1 MKILNNMKVGAKIV
15 LLVAALLLC
24 LGVVSGVGMFG
35 LKQLDDESN
44 LMYNVDL
51 IALRSAKEANI
62 QLINI
67 SRAVRNMALA
77 QTPEQR
83 AAYKK
88 AYEGFIGRAREE
100 LQITKERIITQEG
113 LRIFDETVT
122 PFEALLI
129 QQREI
134 IDNMDGRALPETVA
148 RIQEIRVLA
157 DATDDHM
164 SVLGETM
171 TREAADRSDSI
182 TYIANRGFIVSAAVF
197 LAALALGL
205 VFGILIKRAIA
216 NPLVEIT
223 RKSALVAGGD
233 LSQDFALARK
243 DELGE
248 LAGALEQMVINLRSR
263 ISEAE
268 QKSREAEEQSLKARE
283 AMEEANIAKQKAEQ
297 GQQAILVAAEN
308 VEQVVSR
315 LSAATEELSA
325 QVEESSR
332 GSDIQ
337 RERVS
342 GSAAAMEE
350 MNSTVIEVARSAG
363 TASDNSERARV
374 NAQEGAQIVRQSV
387 DAIGTVQ
394 ADTNELKLNMERLGD
409 QAESIGTI
417 LTVISDIADQT
428 NLLAL
433 NAAIEAARA
442 GEAGR
447 GFAVVADEVRKL
459 AEKTMAA
466 TREVGE
472 AINGVQSGTRQSI
485 DMVERTSNNLDG
497 ATELVKKS
505 GEALT
510 TIVSDIV
517 DTSDQVRAIA
527 TAAEEQSATSEE
539 ITRSLDEINN
549 MAGETASAMQQ
560 SAQAVSELSIQ
571 AQELQRLVNEL
582 RNG

>member
-1 MKILNNMKVGAKIV
+1 MKILNNMKVGSKIV

-24 LGVVSGVGMFG
+24 LAVVSGVGMFG
-35 LKQLDDESN
+35 LKRLDDESN
-44 LMYNVDL
+44 MMYEIDL
-51 IALRSAKEANI
+51 IALQAAKEANI

-77 QTPEQR
+77 QEQAQR
-83 AAYKK
+83 DAYKT
-88 AYEGFIGRAREE
+88 AYDAFIVRAREE
-100 LQITKERIITQEG
+100 LQITKARIATAEG
-113 LRIFDETVT
+113 QRIFDETSAS
-122 PFEALLI
+122 FEALLV
-129 QQREI
+129 QQQEI
-134 IDNMDGRALPETVA
+134 IDNMDGRTLAQTVA
-148 RIQEIRVLA
+148 RIQEVRGLA
-157 DATDDHM
+157 DATDNLM
-164 SVLGETM
+164 TSLGDTM
-171 TREAADRSDSI
+171 TREAANRSDEI
-182 TYIANRGFIVSAAVF
+182 TATANQGFMLSAGVF
-197 LAALALGL
+197 VAALALGL
-205 VFGILIKRAIA
+205 VFGNLIKRAIA
-216 NPLVEIT
+216 NPLVDIT
-223 RKSALVAGGD
+223 RKAALVAGGD
-233 LSQDFALARK
+233 LSQNFALARK

-248 LAGALEQMVINLRSR
+248 LASALEQMVINLRSR

-283 AMEEANIAKQKAEQ
+283 AMEEANIAKEKAEQ
-297 GQQAILVAAEN
+297 GQHAILTAAEN
-308 VEQVVSR
+308 VEQVVDR
-315 LSAATEELSA
+315 LSAATEQLSA

-350 MNSTVIEVARSAG
+350 MNSTVIEVARNAG
-363 TASDNSERARV
+363 VASDNSERART
-374 NAQEGAQIVRQSV
+374 NAQDGAGIVRQSV
-387 DAIGTVQ
+387 EAIGTVQ
-394 ADTNELKLNMERLGD
+394 ADTNELKQNMERLGD

-459 AEKTMAA
+459 AEKTMTA
-466 TREVGE
+466 TKEVGE
-472 AINGVQSGTRQSI
+472 AINGIQAGTRQSI
-485 DMVERTSNNLDG
+485 STVERTSNNLDST
-497 ATELVKKS
+497 TELVKKS

-510 TIVSDIV
+510 TIVRDII
-517 DTSDQVRAIA
+517 DTADQVRAIA

-582 RNG
+582 RTG